1 MSTFSN
7 NKRIAKNT
15 LLLYFRMI
23 FMMLVALYTSRVVL
37 NTLGVEDYGIYNVVG
52 GIVAMFGFLN
62 GSMST
67 TTMRY
72 ITYELGKGN
81 FERLK
86 VVFNTCQLILGVIS
100 VLVVIVAETIG
111 VWFLYNKMQIPADR
125 MGAAFWVFQCSILAT
140 VVLIM
145 SVPYNAAIVAH
156 ERMSA
161 FAYISVLE
169 VILKL
174 IIVYLLLFF
183 SVSDSLSASL
193 LPFFVFSIK
202 SCKISPAAT

>member
-1 MSTFSN
+1 MNTFSN

-23 FMMLVALYTSRVVL
+23 FMMLVALYTSRIVL

-62 GSMST
+62 SSMST

-86 VVFNTCQLILGVIS
+86 VVFNTCQLILGIIS
-100 VLVVIVAETIG
+100 VLVVVGAETVG
-111 VWFLYNKMQIPADR
+111 VWFLYNKMQIPVDR
-125 MGAAFWVFQCSILAT
+125 MDAAFWVFQCSILAC
-140 VVLIM
+140 
-145 SVPYNAAIVAH
+145 
-156 ERMSA
+156 
-161 FAYISVLE
+161 
-169 VILKL
+169 
-174 IIVYLLLFF
+174 LLYT
-183 SVSDSLSASL
+183 S
-193 LPFFVFSIK
+193 
-202 SCKISPAAT
+202 